1 MKKIVGMSVI
11 VVCFIFTFVAIA
23 VCAEPIPIAVI
34 AVQSGPSEP
43 LGEQEFLGARVA
55 VEEINKAG
63 GLLGGRM
70 LKLLE
75 YDEGYSGE
83 VSQTSFAKAQAA
95 GVKFVIGPHEASA
108 AYAVIPKAKEAHVIY
123 WDCIAATDAATV
135 PGYYR
140 GLFNS
145 PTQAK
150 QAVIAFCKWL
160 DKRGYK
166 SMARISASM
175 DYVKQSVAWTDRY
188 VEQHPD
194 AFKVARTV
202 WYEWGRTDVTAQMGK
217 LVAAKPDFIWL
228 YVWSGAQAIPAVTR
242 LRELGFKGGVAID
255 WAALDDGQIAAAGGP
270 IMEGAV
276 SFTGWVPDPK
286 VPESMEYANKFWD
299 YCKRHGLKR
308 NPGDYSVSAYEGVHA
323 FAKAVT
329 KAGTAENVDAIID
342 GIYGLAKEPWITPRG
357 VQFEILPGGL
367 EYSPGEYIQ
376 QIRNGK
382 VEILDHSPLTRE
394 DFGPPYVPPGYK
406 SLLEL
411 EKEAKQK

>member
-1 MKKIVGMSVI
+1 MKKIVCMSII

-43 LGEQEFLGARVA
+43 LGEQEFLGARTA

-83 VSQTSFAKAQAA
+83 VAQTSFAKAQAA

-108 AYAVIPKAKEAHVIY
+108 AYAVIPKAKAAHVIY

-135 PGYYR
+135 PGYYS

-150 QAVIAFCKWL
+150 QAVIAFCKWIE
-160 DKRGYK
+160 KKGYK
-166 SMARISASM
+166 TLARIPASM
-175 DYVKQSVAWTDRY
+175 DYCKQSVAWTDRY
-188 VEQHPD
+188 VKQHPD
-194 AFKVARTV
+194 GFKVAKTV
-202 WYEWGRTDVTAQMGK
+202 WYEWGKTDVTAQMGK

-242 LRELGFKGGVAID
+242 LRELGFKGGIAVD
-255 WAALDDGQIAAAGGP
+255 WASLDDGQIAAAGGA
-270 IMEGAV
+270 IMEGVV

-329 KAGTAENVDAIID
+329 KAGTADDVDAIID
-342 GIYGLAKEPWITPRG
+342 GIYSLAKEPWITPRG

-382 VEILDHSPLTRE
+382 VEIADHSPLTRE
-394 DFGPPYVPPGYK
+394 DFGEPYVPPGYK

-411 EKEAKQK
+411 EKEAK

>member
-1 MKKIVGMSVI
+1 MKRIAFIMA
-11 VVCFIFTFVAIA
+11 VCFIFAPVAIA
-23 VCAEPIPIAVI
+23 ASADPIPIAVI

-43 LGEQEFLGARVA
+43 LGEQEFLGARTA

-63 GLLGGRM
+63 GVLGGRM

-108 AYAVIPKAKEAHVIY
+108 AYAVIPKAKEAKVIY

-150 QAVIAFCKWL
+150 QAVIAFNKWL
-160 DKRGYK
+160 DKKGYK
-166 SMARISASM
+166 SIARIPASM
-175 DYVKQSVAWTDRY
+175 DYCKQSVAWTDLY
-188 VEQHPD
+188 VEQHPN
-194 AFKVARTV
+194 AHKVASTV
-202 WYEWGRTDVTAQMGK
+202 WYEWGKTDVTAQMVK

-228 YVWSGAQAIPAVTR
+228 YVWSGSQAFPAVTR
-242 LRELGFKGGVAID
+242 LRELGFKGGIAVD
-255 WAALDDGQIAAAGGP
+255 WASLDDGQMAREGGAN
-270 IMEGAV
+270 MEGV
-276 SFTGWVPDPK
+276 YSFTGWLPDPK
-286 VPESMEYANKFWD
+286 VSQAMEFANKFWD
-299 YCKRHGLKR
+299 YCKRNNLKR
-308 NPGDYSVSAYEGVHA
+308 DPGDYAVSAYIGVHA

-329 KAGTAENVDAIID
+329 KAGTADNVDAIID
-342 GIYGLAKEPWITPRG
+342 GIYSLTKEPWITPRG
-357 VQFEILPGGL
+357 VQFEMLPGGL

-376 QIRNGK
+376 VIKNGK
-382 VEILDHSPLTRE
+382 VEIADYSLLTRE
-394 DFGPPYVPPGYK
+394 DFGPPYAAPGYK
-406 SLLEL
+406 TLLEL
-411 EKEAKQK
+411 EKEASGKK